1 VWNYTRTHQVTM
13 LMTLHNVAALVLRPP
28 GLHNGG
34 KAPDEARMKAIGDA
48 MGAATGYTSQYSFE
62 LYDTAGTTED
72 DTYSAT
78 GGYGYTIEIGPKDG
92 MFHMPYQQGF
102 IDQWEHGDGPAGAGG
117 LREALLI
124 AGEAAA
130 NTVDHA
136 VISGNAPAGATIRL
150 AKAFDTKTSPWCG
163 MGVAPV
169 VTVTEIPC
177 PGGVQ
182 DPLTLKDTLDS
193 TTVVP
198 ASGRFGWHVNQS
210 TRPFVGGGAVV
221 EKLDEKPSREDTF
234 TGGGPSPD
242 NQPAGSSQDRA
253 FTITPEDQATA
264 VKIDVT
270 WDTPEDYDLEV
281 YRKEADGKLTQMG
294 TSGHNP
300 GTPEQVILTG
310 DKATP
315 GNYVLRVVNFAAA
328 VGTWTA
334 KVGRY
339 RTTSTT
345 STGHPEAYTMTCEVG
360 GSVVRSTEVTIGRGQ
375 TLSVNPCSAA
385 TPPAVSGTSPKP
397 TPPGVSGASA
407 KPKPHSK
414 PKKKL
419 SCAAKANKKQ
429 GKARRKALAN
439 CKAKARAKQRA
450 AQRRAAAKRKA
461 AARRR
466 AQKRRQG

>member
-1 VWNYTRTHQVTM
+1 
-13 LMTLHNVAALVLRPP
+13 
-28 GLHNGG
+28 
-34 KAPDEARMKAIGDA
+34 
-48 MGAATGYTSQYSFE
+48 
-62 LYDTAGTTED
+62 
-72 DTYSAT
+72 
-78 GGYGYTIEIGPKDG
+78 
-92 MFHMPYQQGF
+92 
-102 IDQWEHGDGPAGAGG
+102 

-130 NTVDHA
+130 NTADHA
-136 VISGNAPAGATIRL
+136 VISGSAPAGATIRL

-163 MGVAPV
+163 MGVDPV
-169 VTVTEIPC
+169 VTVTETPGPLAC
-177 PGGVQ
+177 PGGMQ
-182 DPLTLKDTLDS
+182 DPQTLKDTLDS

-198 ASGRFGWHVNQS
+198 AGGRFAWHVNQS

-221 EKLDEKPSREDTF
+221 EKLDDTPSREDTF

-242 NQPAGSSQDRA
+242 NQPASSSQDRD
-253 FTITPEDQATA
+253 FTVTPEDQATA
-264 VKIDVT
+264 VKIDVS
-270 WDTPEDYDLEV
+270 WGTPEDYDVEV
-281 YRKEADGKLTQMG
+281 YRKEADGTLTQVG
-294 TSGHNP
+294 TSGNGP

-345 STGHPEAYTMTCEVG
+345 STGHTEAYTMTCEVG

-385 TPPAVSGTSPKP
+385 TPPAVTGTSD
-397 TPPGVSGASA
+397 
-407 KPKPHSK
+407 KPKPHGKPKAK
-414 PKKKL
+414 PKKTA
-419 SCAAKANKKQ
+419 SCTAKAKKKQ

-450 AQRRAAAKRKA
+450 AQRKA
-461 AARRR
+461 AARRG
-466 AQKRRQG
+466 AQKRTQG